1 MLSIKEVDLGHL
13 GVVFPEGGVGMVF
26 AQPFLGLDEQPPF
39 ACAGDARERLLG
51 CVDATLSVARGRHHG
66 APKTHFTVFPEYTI
80 PGLEGIAKID
90 EAMAAADWPVGTVV
104 LGGIEGMTPTQFRA
118 FVAMPRVGLDAE
130 ANSLAR
136 LQEHHWV
143 NCCVTW
149 VKLASGEVRRW
160 VQPKISP
167 AWPERNVSH
176 NAMYCGSSVFVF
188 KGRFE
193 NGRPFR
199 FHSLLCFDWIGAV
212 GDKRV
217 WEWVLSHTNAAAN
230 AVAAVLPLTWVFV
243 IQCNDEPC
251 HASFMGQVQ
260 PFFNP
265 NAYTSVER
273 RGTCLVMANVA
284 GKDRPGRAAKY
295 GRSAVIHGPMQFS
308 KGDCM
313 GTFCHGGERYRP
325 GNPLENFSDSIFRES
340 GACIHSFLQVDPTH
354 VPQGAAGRTTAL
366 REATVHPFPGLDS
379 PRANGGLV
387 PAATKWLHDVLDE
400 DRSLATMHPAYP
412 LAGASVAP
420 SAATTVAL
428 RALDSKAAEHSVRVA
443 CVEPSAT
450 PDGWDAKESS
460 AVEHMQ
466 QTLCLLRLAGQNC
479 DIHGQLAHATIHG
492 DRPFDLV
499 AVRGQTH
506 SQSDKHVEAASVR
519 SHLPLVIVS
528 RDEYNTIWGRD
539 EMRILDTPSQTDEVD
554 ITDPRSAT
562 RRIGYQSLLEA
573 FRTAGNVAKLNEDL
587 DAVFN

>member
-1 MLSIKEVDLGHL
+1 MVSIEEVDLENL
-13 GVVFPEGGVGMVF
+13 GVAFPEGGVGMVF
-26 AQPFLGLDEQPPF
+26 AQPFLGLDDQPPF
-39 ACAGDARERLLG
+39 ACAVNARERLLA
-51 CVDATLSVARGRHHG
+51 CVDATLDVARGCHH
-66 APKTHFTVFPEYTI
+66 AADKTHFTVFPEYTI
-80 PGLEGIAKID
+80 PGAEGIAKID
-90 EAMAAADWPVGTVV
+90 DAMTAADWPSGTVV
-104 LGGIEGMTPTQFRA
+104 IGGIDGMTPAQFRA
-118 FVAMPRVGLDAE
+118 FVAMPRVELDTE
-130 ANSLAR
+130 ANSLDR

-149 VKLASGEVRRW
+149 VKLPTGEVRRW

-167 AWPERNVSH
+167 AWPERDVNH
-176 NAMYCGSSVFVF
+176 NSMYCGGSVFVF

-193 NGRPFR
+193 GGRPFR
-199 FHSLLCFDWIGAV
+199 FHSLLCFDWIASV
-212 GDKRV
+212 GNKRV

-230 AVAAVLPLTWVFV
+230 VVAAVLPLTWVFV

-265 NAYTSVER
+265 IAYTSVER

-284 GKDRPGRAAKY
+284 GKDRPGRVEKY

-308 KGDCM
+308 KATCV
-313 GTFCHGGERYRP
+313 GTYCHGGERYRA
-325 GNPLENFSDSIFRES
+325 GNPLENLSDSIFRES
-340 GACIHSFLQVDPTH
+340 GACIHSFFQVDPTH

-366 REATVHPFPGLDS
+366 RDATVHPFPGLDG

-387 PAATKWLHDVLDE
+387 PAATKWLQDTLDE

-412 LAGASVAP
+412 LAGASVDP
-420 SAATTVAL
+420 SAATTAAL
-428 RALDSKAAEHSVRVA
+428 RTLESKAAEHSVRVA
-443 CVEPSAT
+443 CVAPNVT

-466 QTLCLLRLAGQNC
+466 QTLSLLRLAGHNC
-479 DIHGQLAHATIHG
+479 DIHGQLAHATIRG
-492 DRPFDLV
+492 ERPFDLV

-506 SQSDKHVEAASVR
+506 SQSDKHVETASVR

-528 RDEYNTIWGRD
+528 RDEYNTVWGRD
-539 EMRILDTPSQTDEVD
+539 EMTILDTPSRTDEVN

-562 RRIGYQSLLEA
+562 WRIGYQTLLEA
-573 FRTAGNVAKLNEDL
+573 FRTAGNVAKLSEDL